1 MPMPKSDDRARA
13 RDPWPAIRGESA
25 PLYVSIVC
33 AVDGAR
39 FAAVGASEQACLVQV
54 ASYVAEQASGQLFP
68 ASARRVNEYL
78 AAGDKATAV
87 AEYFRHAGERWEP
100 EWLVTTSLIR
110 DSFSTAWAGT
120 VPLPK
125 RVAVLN
131 TPQPPIPG
139 SF

>member
-1 MPMPKSDDRARA
+1 MPAMPMPKSDDRARV
-13 RDPWPAIRGESA
+13 RDTWPAVKGESA

-54 ASYVAEQASGQLFP
+54 ASYVAEQACGQLSP

-78 AAGDKATAV
+78 AAGDKTTAV
-87 AEYFRHAGERWEP
+87 TEYFRHAGERWEA
-100 EWLVTTSLIR
+100 EWLVTTSLIP
-110 DSFSTAWAGT
+110 DSVSTTWSGT

-125 RVAVLN
+125 RVAVPN
-131 TPQPPIPG
+131 VP
-139 SF
+139 

>member
-13 RDPWPAIRGESA
+13 RDTWPAVRRESA

-54 ASYVAEQASGQLFP
+54 ASYVAEQASGQLSP

-87 AEYFRHAGERWEP
+87 AEYFRHAGERWEA
-100 EWLVTTSLIR
+100 EWLVTTSLIQ
-110 DSFSTAWAGT
+110 DSASTTWSGT

-125 RVAVLN
+125 RVAL
-131 TPQPPIPG
+131 PHAP
-139 SF
+139 